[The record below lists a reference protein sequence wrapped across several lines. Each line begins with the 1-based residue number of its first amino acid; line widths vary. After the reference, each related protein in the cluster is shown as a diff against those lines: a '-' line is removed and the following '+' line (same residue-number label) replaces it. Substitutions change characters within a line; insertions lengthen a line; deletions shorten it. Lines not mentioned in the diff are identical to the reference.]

1 MLVGRAVARHGLT
14 GIRGDVDELPLADNS
29 VDVMCFLDVL
39 EHLIEP
45 QRALREAARV
55 LVPGGRVVINV
66 RPIVGCGAR
75 RTRCWD
81 TFAATRAPF
90 SDNSLPT
97 PASGRYSSHVF
108 SWLVGPVLLKRR
120 FSGGRGPELGLDQS
134 SVSLDRAAMVLTSV
148 ERALLRR
155 VRHRWGR
162 RFWVL
167 P

>member
-1 MLVGRAVARHGLT
+1 MLGWDPNRVAVVEGNEMLVGRAVARHGLT

-55 LVPGGRVVINV
+55 SSRRSSRHQRPGPSLVVERGGRG
-66 RPIVGCGAR
+66 VG
-75 RTRCWD
+75 TRSPLH
-81 TFAATRAPF
+81 APF

-120 FSGGRGPELGLDQS
+120 FSGGGDPS
-134 SVSLDRAAMVLTSV
+134 SASTN
-148 ERALLRR
+148 RR
-155 VRHRWGR
+155 CRSTAPRWC
-162 RFWVL
+162 
-167 P
+167 